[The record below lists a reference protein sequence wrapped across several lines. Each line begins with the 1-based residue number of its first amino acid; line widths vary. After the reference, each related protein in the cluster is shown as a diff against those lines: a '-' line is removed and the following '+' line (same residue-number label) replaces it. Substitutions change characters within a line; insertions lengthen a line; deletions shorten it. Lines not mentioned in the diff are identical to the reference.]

1 MKRGTIVGGIAL
13 ILGVVAI
20 GAALGGYKYLE
31 IKKAMSAG
39 AWPEAPL
46 SVVAATAEVMPYR
59 PTQSLVGTVSSVRSV
74 TLKNEL
80 VGTVK
85 TVHVK
90 SGQMVN
96 AGDVLVTLDTSVD
109 EANIAAAEA
118 GVRSAEASIRASQA
132 EVELANTNVRRLEAA
147 VETNAA
153 PKVDLD
159 RARAEVDRARS
170 ALERDKAVVAQRTAE
185 ILPWRA
191 NMNKK
196 TIRAPFAG
204 RLGIIDTHE
213 GQFLSEGTELT
224 TLEEVGQTV
233 NIDFAVP
240 QALAMTLAPGSLITI
255 NSDEGAVMGTAE
267 IVAADARVDRVTR
280 NTMMRAKTTGGAAAF
295 SPGASVRVSVP
306 VGPERKIVV
315 IPVTAMRKGPG
326 GDHVFVLVPG
336 TNKAGEP
343 ETRAKQVEVV
353 AGPSLGNLIMVAKGL
368 EPGTVVAASGSFKL
382 HDKALV
388 IAAPATPATSEAK
401 PAAAAGA
408 AAQK

>member
-1 MKRGTIVGGIAL
+1 MKRGTIVGGIVL
-13 ILGVVAI
+13 VLGVVGI
-20 GAALGGYKYLE
+20 GAALGTYKYLE
-31 IKKAMSAG
+31 IRKAMAAG

-46 SVVAATAEVMPYR
+46 SVVAATAEVVPYR
-59 PTQSLVGTVSSVRSV
+59 PTQSLVGTVSAVRSV

-90 SGQMVN
+90 SGQMVK

-118 GVRSAEASIRASQA
+118 GVRSAEASIRASMA

-204 RLGIIDTHE
+204 RLGIINTHE

-240 QALAMTLAPGSLITI
+240 QALAMTLAPGSLVTI
-255 NSDEGAVMGTAE
+255 NSDQGTAMGTAE
-267 IVAADARVDRVTR
+267 IIAADARVDRITR
-280 NTMMRAKTTGGAAAF
+280 NTTMRAKATGDAAAF

-336 TNKAGEP
+336 KNKAGEA

-353 AGPSLGNLIMVAKGL
+353 SGPSLNNMVMVAKGI

-382 HDKALV
+382 HDGALV
-388 IAAPATPATSEAK
+388 MAMPAEPAATDAK
-401 PAAAAGA
+401 PASTAGA
-408 AAQK
+408 AQK